1 MQHVARHAEGFT
13 LTAYGATAEL
23 FVRSPLAHAL
33 NSYSPPRRTRDA
45 GRSLVSPMPGQLI
58 SIAVAAG
65 QEVEEG
71 QEVAVVEAMKMQNL
85 LRAPK
90 KCRVKKVHAKPGDT
104 LQLDQEIVTF
114 E

>member
-1 MQHVARHAEGFT
+1 V
-13 LTAYGATAEL
+13 Y
-23 FVRSPLAHAL
+23 VRSPLAHAL
-33 NSYSPPRRTRDA
+33 NSYMLPKRMRDL
-45 GRSLVSPMPGQLI
+45 GRSLVSPMPGSLI
-58 SIAVAAG
+58 SVAVVEG

-90 KCRVKKVHAKPGDT
+90 KGRVKKVHAKPGDT
-104 LQLDQEIVTF
+104 LQLDQEIVSF